1 MVLTLYFWK
10 KRKPILPLLIPMLL
24 LMIITFS
31 ALTANAISFYGINN
45 TLFILTIL
53 LIVLIIW
60 MLFEGI
66 NKMLQIKKNV

>member
-1 MVLTLYFWK
+1 M
-10 KRKPILPLLIPMLL
+10 IA

-31 ALTANAISFYGINN
+31 ALVVNAISFYGKNN

-66 NKMLQIKKNV
+66 NKMLQIKNRVMR

>member
-1 MVLTLYFWK
+1 M
-10 KRKPILPLLIPMLL
+10 IL

-31 ALTANAISFYGINN
+31 ALMVNAISFYGINN